1 MVWSAGSNPTLH
13 AEHDDAALVIGVHEK
28 LPEGAEGLLNWFDKQ
43 RIYRK
48 SGSAIDG
55 MNE

>member
-1 MVWSAGSNPTLH
+1 M
-13 AEHDDAALVIGVHEK
+13 HDDAALVIGVHER
-28 LPEGAEGLLNWFDKQ
+28 LPEGAKGVLMWFDKQ

-48 SGSAIDG
+48 SGSTING